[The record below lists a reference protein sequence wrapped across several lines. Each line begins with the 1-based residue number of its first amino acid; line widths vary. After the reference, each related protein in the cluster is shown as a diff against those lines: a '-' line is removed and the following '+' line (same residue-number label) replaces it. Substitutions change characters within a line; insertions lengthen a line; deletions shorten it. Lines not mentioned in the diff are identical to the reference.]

1 MKRDAIRTEKRS
13 KIKATAPGKLMLVL
27 ISVLFIIGM
36 TAGCTVKIVRNS
48 GKADVPANGK
58 TVTGAKQDDG
68 GTSTQEQPDSG
79 TSTQEQPAGKEDA
92 AGNGSDS
99 VDADRIPVLTD
110 EEVAEAYQKAV
121 EAFGWFEFGSMP
133 ADYEDAIE
141 IDGYVYNRA
150 THDVIK
156 TMDDLKSYLQTMFT
170 DEIVEGLLAGD
181 GSGIQLYRDIDGALY
196 TIPAG
201 RGSDIMKGDET
212 YEIIRE
218 GDKKVIYQVTVEIYD
233 DPFEETVAG
242 TEQYDF
248 PLEYINGRWVFTD
261 FELVR

>member
-1 MKRDAIRTEKRS
+1 MKRDAIRRKRS

-58 TVTGAKQDDG
+58 TVTGAKQEDG

-79 TSTQEQPAGKEDA
+79 TSTQEQPAGKRTLRVMARIVWTQIEYLYLRMRKWLKHTRRRSRPS
-92 AGNGSDS
+92 AGLN
-99 VDADRIPVLTD
+99 
-110 EEVAEAYQKAV
+110 
-121 EAFGWFEFGSMP
+121 GSMP

-141 IDGYVYNRA
+141 MNGYVYNRA